1 MSIEENVQIVKDFF
15 AAMGSDN
22 KQDLLALVAEDIEW
36 IIPGEDWPLAGTHR
50 GHAGLADVLQK
61 ASEEVETTYPEPPEF
76 VAQGDRVLVVGV
88 ATGKI
93 KATNKPFKDDW
104 VFDITVRDGK
114 VTKHPGVHRHA
125 STGAGLADGRVRAG
139 VALAICG
146 HRVGVDG
153 GSAVDRPLARRA
165 LVECPTVKEIPMYD
179 QSKLS
184 ELIRFARVD
193 AGSTVIDVYPGD
205 GDWTRLFSDIV
216 GPEGRVYSFV
226 PAEVAHFKNDP
237 VGRMRTLAK
246 EPGRENVEAV
256 SADLVAMPEATQP
269 ADVLWL
275 HLFYHD
281 LHTALIQAKGA
292 TAADFNRAVYERLKP
307 GGSYVIVDH
316 AAAVG
321 AGTSDAQSLHRIEPA
336 SVREEVEAAGFVL
349 DAESTMLANKDDPH
363 SIKVFDPSIKGETDR
378 FAYRFVKP

>member
-1 MSIEENVQIVKDFF
+1 MSTDKNVQTVKDFF
-15 AAMGSDN
+15 AAIGRGDREA
-22 KQDLLALVAEDIEW
+22 LLALVAEDIEW
-36 IIPGEDWPLAGTHR
+36 IIPGKDWPLAGTRH
-50 GHAGLADVLQK
+50 GHAGLADLLET
-61 ASEEVETTYPEPPEF
+61 ASKSMETSTEPREF
-76 VAQGDRVLVVGV
+76 VEEGDRVLVVGF
-88 ATGKI
+88 AKGKI
-93 KATNKPFKDDW
+93 KATNKTFVDDW
-104 VFDITVRDGK
+104 IFAITVRDGRL
-114 VTKHPGVHRHA
+114 TNIREHID
-125 STGAGLADGRVRAG
+125 TQ
-139 VALAICG
+139 ALAGAPCF
-146 HRVGVDG
+146 
-153 GSAVDRPLARRA
+153 PY
-165 LVECPTVKEIPMYD
+165 T
-179 QSKLS
+179 
-184 ELIRFARVD
+184 
-193 AGSTVIDVYPGD
+193 
-205 GDWTRLFSDIV
+205 V
-216 GPEGRVYSFV
+216 GPKGRVYSFV
-226 PAEVAHFKNDP
+226 PAEVADFKNDP

-281 LHTALIQAKGA
+281 LHTALIQARGA
-292 TAADFNRAVYERLKP
+292 TAAHFNRAVYERLKP

-316 AAAVG
+316 TAAVG